1 MTKTLAG
8 IGFPLMVVLGVT
20 APLSAQVPFEIRTNT
35 AGFEQSQTIAS
46 PDGVFRG
53 VASDG
58 NLIVAVGNGGVLHT
72 FIRTPGGFVDTHPI
86 YEASPLAGRALA
98 IHNGRAIVGFEY
110 GAGIFRYTASGWEL
124 EHYVVRSDPR
134 FGTDVD
140 ITDDYAI
147 VGGTSSSTILRRGG
161 SSWYEDAD
169 LTDPITSDR
178 VVRVAISGQR
188 AATHFPNGRGPSNFG
203 PIRIYERN
211 QQGWAES
218 AVFSSGILPGDMD
231 LDDTLFVEQ
240 PDWEILAT
248 IRTRDVTDPTVT
260 AARAL
265 NGAYHVLG
273 RISADE
279 DRVGVSLRSFNPS
292 STTSQGVPGGAM
304 VVNVGLEALFDARV
318 TERDSAGIWRGVGDT
333 VLARNTLVVIT
344 HPFDG
349 QPAMLTVFEIPGG
362 VGTTPSPSGTRTPPA
377 SQIVDNN
384 LDVWTLGSGLETLRN
399 GVHVSGLGTQYLWYQ
414 NTLYVLGVDEQW
426 WRWTGDGWSP
436 HGPADPASGAGLTP
450 SPSGTR
456 TPPAP
461 QIVDQELA
469 VWTLGSSLET
479 LRNGAHAGSGLG
491 TQFLYYE
498 HVVYVLGVDDQWWRW
513 SGAGWFPHGPADPSS
528 GSGGPTP
535 SPSGTRGTAITDH
548 NLAVWTI
555 GPSLQ
560 TLRDGAHPGGLGTEY
575 LWYQGVLYVFG
586 IDSQWWMWTGSGWTF
601 FGADPAS

>member
-1 MTKTLAG
+1 MTKTLAR

-20 APLSAQVPFEIRTNT
+20 APLSAQVPFEIRVNT
-35 AGFEQSQTIAS
+35 AGFEQRQTLSKADISFGGVIAT
-46 PDGVFRG
+46 DGH
-53 VASDG
+53 
-58 NLIVAVGNGGVLHT
+58 LILAVGDGGVIHT
-72 FIRTPGGFVDTHPI
+72 FVRTPGGFVETHPL

-98 IHNGRAIVGFEY
+98 VHNGRAIVGFEY
-110 GAGIFRYTASGWEL
+110 GAGIFGYTDAGWEL
-124 EHYVVRSDPR
+124 EHYIVRSGPK
-134 FGTDVD
+134 FGADVD

-147 VGGTSSSTILRRGG
+147 VGSPTEITILRREG
-161 SSWYEDAD
+161 SSWHDD
-169 LTDPITSDR
+169 LEITEPQSQDR
-178 VVRVAISGQR
+178 TVHVAISGQR
-188 AATHFPNGRGPSNFG
+188 AVTHVGTSGGPSEQG
-203 PIRIYERN
+203 PVRIYERGAA
-211 QQGWAES
+211 GWSEA
-218 AVFSSGILPGDMD
+218 AVFTSGGPQPGDLD
-231 LDDTLFVEQ
+231 LDGALFVEERDMEFY
-240 PDWEILAT
+240 PIV
-248 IRTRDVTDPTVT
+248 RTRDLADPLEFTSRAFQGVLPRLGRFSVDANRIGVSFSPPFVSSAPAGGAVVLDPNLQIVFEARVSERT
-260 AARAL
+260 AAGPWR
-265 NGAYHVLG
+265 
-273 RISADE
+273 RISQAALAGSIFVVAAPPYE
-279 DRVGVSLRSFNPS
+279 D
-292 STTSQGVPGGAM
+292 QPGA
-304 VVNVGLEALFDARV
+304 
-318 TERDSAGIWRGVGDT
+318 
-333 VLARNTLVVIT
+333 
-344 HPFDG
+344 
-349 QPAMLTVFEIPGG
+349 LTVFEIPGG
-362 VGTTPSPSGTRTPPA
+362 VGVTPSPSGTRTPPA
-377 SQIVDNN
+377 PQIVDNN

-414 NTLYVLGVDEQW
+414 NALYVFGVDEQW

-479 LRNGAHAGSGLG
+479 LRNGAHAGGGLG

-498 HVVYVLGVDDQWWRW
+498 HVLYVLGVDDQWWRW

-535 SPSGTRGTAITDH
+535 SPSGTRGTSITDH

-575 LWYQGVLYVFG
+575 LWYQGVVYVFG